1 MAYDPSG
8 DIVRYTDISYSS
20 LCIGPLPKTV
30 DFQQMIRAET
40 VRDRERLRTQVRQR
54 RLSDS
59 MVRFFTNNYCISLN
73 VWLSIQNV
81 KCSSFLSAFSLYSH
95 FLFKV

>member
-8 DIVRYTDISYSS
+8 DTVRYTDISCSS
-20 LCIGPLPKTV
+20 LYIGPLPKSI

-59 MVRFFTNNYCISLN
+59 MVRYFIHSYCISLN
-73 VWLSIQNV
+73 AWAFWLGIQT
-81 KCSSFLSAFSLYSH
+81 
-95 FLFKV
+95 